1 MELVAKLEERFNVL
15 LNKIAELKEENQL
28 LKEEAEAERRLRND
42 IESRIDALLE
52 KVQNELE

>member
-15 LNKIAELKEENQL
+15 LNKIAELKEENQR